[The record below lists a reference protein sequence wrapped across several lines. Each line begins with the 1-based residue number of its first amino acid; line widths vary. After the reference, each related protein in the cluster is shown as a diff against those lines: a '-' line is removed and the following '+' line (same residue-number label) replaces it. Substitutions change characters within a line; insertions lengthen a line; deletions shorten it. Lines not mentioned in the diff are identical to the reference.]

1 MGKIKKLY
9 ESTKTVH
16 IGEPLHKLCKRLADK
31 EDIPLQKFINR
42 GIREYTNKKLKE
54 DFF

>member
-1 MGKIKKLY
+1 MPEKKLY

-16 IGEPLHKLCKRLADK
+16 LDSHLHDEIRDYANTKRLK
-31 EDIPLQKFINR
+31 VQEVVNNGLREWLNR
-42 GIREYTNKKLKE
+42 KLKE

>member
-1 MGKIKKLY
+1 MERVKKLY

-16 IGEPLHKLCKRLADK
+16 IGESLHKLCKKIADK

-42 GIREYTNKKLKE
+42 AIREYTNKKLKE